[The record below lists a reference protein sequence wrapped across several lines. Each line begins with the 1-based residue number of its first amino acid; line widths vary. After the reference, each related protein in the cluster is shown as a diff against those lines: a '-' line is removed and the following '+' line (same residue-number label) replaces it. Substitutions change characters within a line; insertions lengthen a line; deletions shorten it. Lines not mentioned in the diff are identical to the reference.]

1 MRLTL
6 IALAVVVADQITKF
20 LVINYMYS
28 GQSIMVIKN
37 FLYFTYVLNPGA
49 AFGLLPN
56 QTVFFIIITIL
67 VVGLIIYYYRSLGA
81 HHKLL
86 KTALSLQLGGA
97 VGNLIDRVWREGYVI
112 DFIDF
117 KVWPPVFNLADSA
130 LVIGIGLFIIALWQS
145 PQFKQERS
153 A

>member
-1 MRLTL
+1 MRLAL
-6 IALAVVVADQITKF
+6 IAMAVIAADQISKF
-20 LVINYMYS
+20 LVIYYMYS
-28 GQSIMVIKN
+28 GQSIALVKN
-37 FLYFTYVLNPGA
+37 FLYLTYVLNPGA

-67 VVGLIIYYYRSLGA
+67 VAGLIVYYYRSLNSC
-81 HHKLL
+81 HKLL
-86 KTALSLQLGGA
+86 RTALALQLGGA
-97 VGNLIDRVWREGYVI
+97 LGNLIDRVLRDGYVV

-130 LVIGIGLFIIALWQS
+130 LVIGIGLFIIAFWQS
-145 PQFKQERS
+145 PELQHERS